1 MFGAS
6 SVQSMLRLLERLVTV
21 RRCSRQWWSCPL
33 SALALLVTVV
43 VSLAQG
49 ADMEGTLMFLHVWKC
64 GGTSLRQLVCD
75 WADSEDLSWA
85 TVAGC
90 RGLSLQVWLAVYHV
104 EFSSMHH
111 DSLEL
116 EVLMLLSIAVVQTV
130 VVHIIMI
137 VSLLPTR
144 SWLCQRGCLRFHVFT
159 IDRATVV

>member
-1 MFGAS
+1 MYTGAILSVFKGMVVTAGVTKEVMFGAS
-6 SVQSMLRLLERLVTV
+6 PVQSMLRLLGRVVTV

-49 ADMEGTLMFLHVWKC
+49 ADIEGTLMFLHVWKC

-90 RGLSLQVWLAVYHV
+90 RSLSLQVWLAVYHM
-104 EFSSMHH
+104 EY
-111 DSLEL
+111 
-116 EVLMLLSIAVVQTV
+116 SIQVCT
-130 VVHIIMI
+130 
-137 VSLLPTR
+137 T
-144 SWLCQRGCLRFHVFT
+144 T
-159 IDRATVV
+159 D